1 MSYKKG
7 EIQTDMTHSISL
19 GGMGATSL
27 VPVFMSLALLTKT
40 ALDFTPGNGREQ
52 LEDERGQ
59 EGTKLSR
66 EKKESGLNREKENT
80 HSLTD
85 FTSHKVCFNKCFSLD
100 DHSKYCL
107 Y

>member
-19 GGMGATSL
+19 GSMGATSL

-40 ALDFTPGNGREQ
+40 ALDITPWNGREQ
-52 LEDERGQ
+52 PEEEREH
-59 EGTKLSR
+59 EGAKLLM
-66 EKKESGLNREKENT
+66 EKKESGLNREKEKTN
-80 HSLTD
+80 SLKD
-85 FTSHKVCFNKCFSLD
+85 FTSHKVCFNKCVSLD

-107 Y
+107 H

>member
-52 LEDERGQ
+52 LEDESGQ
-59 EGTKLSR
+59 EGAKLLMA
-66 EKKESGLNREKENT
+66 KKESGLNREKENT
-80 HSLTD
+80 NSLKD
-85 FTSHKVCFNKCFSLD
+85 FTSHKVCLNKYFSLD
-100 DHSKYCL
+100 DHSEYCL
-107 Y
+107 H